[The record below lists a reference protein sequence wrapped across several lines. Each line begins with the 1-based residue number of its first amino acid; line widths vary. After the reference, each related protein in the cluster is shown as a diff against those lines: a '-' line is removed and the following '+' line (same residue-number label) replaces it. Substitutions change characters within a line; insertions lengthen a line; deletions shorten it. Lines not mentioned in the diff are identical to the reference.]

1 MYTMKDVCEKTG
13 LSYDTLK
20 YYCNVGLIPNVKRD
34 NNNYRVFDDDDL
46 GWIDSLNCLKK
57 CGMSLSEIKEYMF
70 LCMNG
75 KETIPE
81 RKKILDIKRKEL
93 VNEIEKI
100 QESINF
106 IDWKQGF
113 YDDIISGKKEYFSYL
128 KKDV

>member
-34 NNNYRVFDDDDL
+34 SNNYRVFDDDDL
-46 GWIDSLNCLKK
+46 GWIDGLNCLKK
-57 CGMSLSEIKEYMF
+57 CGMSLSEIKDYMI

-81 RKKILDIKRKEL
+81 RKKILEIKRKEL